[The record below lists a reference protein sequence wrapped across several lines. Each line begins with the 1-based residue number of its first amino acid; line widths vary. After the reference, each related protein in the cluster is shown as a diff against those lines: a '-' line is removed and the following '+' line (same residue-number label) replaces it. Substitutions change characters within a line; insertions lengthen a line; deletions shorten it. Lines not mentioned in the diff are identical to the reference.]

1 MRKNETSQKRTE
13 PCLFIHQTIRIFFA
27 ILISLMIFSGC
38 APTSKEADTLKSELS
53 VLTAKLKSQDETLTK
68 LNRDINIVLREVYPS
83 VNRQSL
89 FLTDRIYKGKTF
101 YTYDAKRNVTIISP
115 TKINVRI
122 EIPGTIPDYVVIN
135 ETSSGVDFYF
145 RSATIT
151 EIIYGLRVYSSE
163 SLHPGSNVVDTYDLG
178 RHMTITQTR
187 SIATDLNEEQTKLA
201 NEFSDRKYTL
211 IINRN

>member
-1 MRKNETSQKRTE
+1 MHKEKMSQKRLE
-13 PCLFIHQTIRIFFA
+13 SRPFIHRILRIFFVM
-27 ILISLMIFSGC
+27 LVSLMIFSGC
-38 APTSKEADTLKSELS
+38 APTSKEAETLKSELS
-53 VLTAKLKSQDETLTK
+53 VLTTTLKSQDETLTK
-68 LNRDINIVLREVYPS
+68 LKKEIDIVLREVYPS

-101 YTYDAKRNVTIISP
+101 YTYDAQRDVTVISP

-122 EIPGTIPDYVVIN
+122 EIPGKIPDYVVIN
-135 ETSSGVDFYF
+135 ETSSSVDFYF

-163 SLHPGSNVVDTYDLG
+163 SLHPGSKEIDPYDLG
-178 RHMTITQTR
+178 RHMVLTQTR
-187 SIATDLNEEQTKLA
+187 SIATDLNEEQTKQA
-201 NEFSDRKYTL
+201 DAFRDRKDTI